1 MYEEIEELR
10 MLSKNGDNTA
20 KETLLLKLN
29 PLILNSIRRY
39 YNNYSQHSD
48 LVQEGYETTLKCI
61 VEFDEN
67 RGVNFLGY
75 VKVQLKFLY
84 LNKHKEK
91 RTFSLNE
98 TVGDDGAELIDLLE
112 GEENPLEEC
121 ILKETKEA
129 LVKALFKLTER
140 QREVLILFYVK
151 KLSIGEIAK
160 KLGISY
166 RTVVNTK
173 TRALELCKVYLSV
186 DN

>member
-10 MLSKNGDNTA
+10 ELSKSGDNVA
-20 KETLLLKLN
+20 REKLLMKLN
-29 PLILNSIRRY
+29 PLIKSSIKRY
-39 YNNYSQHSD
+39 YNNYSLYED
-48 LVQEGYETTLKCI
+48 LVQEGYETILNCI
-61 VEFDEN
+61 ADFDEN

-91 RTFSLNE
+91 RTTSLNE
-98 TVGDDGAELIDLLE
+98 TVGEDGVELIDLLE
-112 GEENPLEEC
+112 GEEDLLEDY
-121 ILKETKEA
+121 ILKETREA
-129 LVKALFKLTER
+129 LAKALFKLTER

-151 KLSIGEIAK
+151 KLSIGEIAN

-173 TRALELCKVYLSV
+173 TRALDLCKNNLIHQ
-186 DN
+186 